1 MQSQH
6 WNRVSGNCAKL
17 RYDMAMSSSSRRPS
31 VNPARQRPL
40 MLHMGLAAA
49 ALTEPHFQNKE
60 VLDDAFWQ
68 KPAGKA
74 VTASMEKVIEGIRLY
89 QLHPYSRKLSRQS
102 VIWSDGQTRLIWHA
116 SIGKSPK
123 AAVLLIPSMI
133 NGAEILDIL
142 PEQSLIT
149 WLREQGLDVYVLEWG
164 DMRLDPDLATLDK
177 AFRKKIKPMLTWLKA
192 ENELP
197 LYGLGY
203 CMGGL
208 FLAAA
213 DALVPDAFRG
223 LCFIATPW
231 DFKAGAKGTF
241 SESVQRWA
249 KDGLNRVRAI
259 DYMPAD
265 WLQMIFAGVDAGLIA
280 RKYSAFAEMKR
291 DSAEAELFVAV
302 EDWVNGGADLPA
314 GVILN
319 CVQSWY
325 IDNKPKAGEWVVAG
339 KKVSAKSIQK
349 PSLVIVPGRDRI
361 VPPASARALARQIRH
376 ATLLEPDCGHISM
389 MVSKRAEKTVW
400 QPIFKW
406 IKNDLALQRKKVAA
420 KP

>member
-1 MQSQH
+1 
-6 WNRVSGNCAKL
+6 
-17 RYDMAMSSSSRRPS
+17 
-31 VNPARQRPL
+31 
-40 MLHMGLAAA
+40 
-49 ALTEPHFQNKE
+49 
-60 VLDDAFWQ
+60 
-68 KPAGKA
+68 
-74 VTASMEKVIEGIRLY
+74 
-89 QLHPYSRKLSRQS
+89 
-102 VIWSDGQTRLIWHA
+102 
-116 SIGKSPK
+116 
-123 AAVLLIPSMI
+123 
-133 NGAEILDIL
+133 
-142 PEQSLIT
+142 
-149 WLREQGLDVYVLEWG
+149 
-164 DMRLDPDLATLDK
+164 MRLDPDLATLDK

-192 ENELP
+192 ESELP

-213 DALVPDAFRG
+213 DALVPDAFKG

-314 GVILN
+314 GVILS

-339 KKVSAKSIQK
+339 KKVSAKSIEK

-400 QPIFKW
+400 QPILKW
-406 IKNDLALQRKKVAA
+406 IKSDLKSHLALQRKKVAA